1 VTYGE
6 SLAGD
11 YGIVCA
17 ELTFTSLFHAYK
29 RCPQVKFRASTCASE

>member
-11 YGIVCA
+11 YGIVC
-17 ELTFTSLFHAYK
+17 LFHAYK